1 MSNFYF
7 NKFFSQFINNEK
19 CSIIILLILK
29 KFIVKYSE
37 MEIVKF
43 WLRVSKLI

>member
-19 CSIIILLILK
+19 RSIIILLILK

-37 MEIVKF
+37 MKIVKF